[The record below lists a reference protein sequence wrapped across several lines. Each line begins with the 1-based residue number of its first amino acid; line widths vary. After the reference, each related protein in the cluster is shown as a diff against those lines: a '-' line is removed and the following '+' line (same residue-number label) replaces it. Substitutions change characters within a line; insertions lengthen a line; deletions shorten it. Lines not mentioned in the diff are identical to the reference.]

1 MDIKVY
7 YCLDLNNE
15 NSEIFQIR
23 GKSEAE
29 DERGEYTKLDIIQ
42 GTQTTMKELCAKGYR
57 LVSATKLSDS
67 TSQTVMML
75 IFQSE

>member
-1 MDIKVY
+1 MDVKVY

-15 NSEIFQIR
+15 KSEIFQIR

-42 GTQTTMKELCAKGYR
+42 GTQTTMKELYAKGYR
-57 LVSATKLSDS
+57 LVSATKLSGS
-67 TSQTVMML
+67 TSQTAMML